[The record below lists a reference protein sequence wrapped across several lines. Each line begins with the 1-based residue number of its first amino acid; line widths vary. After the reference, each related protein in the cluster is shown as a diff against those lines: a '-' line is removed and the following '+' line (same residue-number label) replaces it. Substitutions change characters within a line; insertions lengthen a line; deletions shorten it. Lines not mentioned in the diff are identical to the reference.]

1 MISVSFLFLKLDSK
15 PIFIQIVLWKKY
27 ISSLFIKSS
36 NSDQI
41 VKIVM
46 AERVH
51 IVFYFLLLSQGFSRP
66 MKDLS
71 IELCDT
77 SFREI
82 LHFSVALGDCTT
94 SLPLTVTGYNT
105 TTSLASNASPTTTNR
120 LPTLI
125 SYEST
130 MSSPASRTTTSF
142 ESIVTGLNY
151 QELNGSLPSEYDT
164 RWFRNTI
171 ICWRTTIV
179 SRWFRTNTR

>member
-1 MISVSFLFLKLDSK
+1 
-15 PIFIQIVLWKKY
+15 
-27 ISSLFIKSS
+27 
-36 NSDQI
+36 
-41 VKIVM
+41 M

-151 QELNGSLPSEYDT
+151 QELNGSLPSEYLRDPLSQDDLEIQSYIGGQPLSPGDSEQIPGKEIG
-164 RWFRNTI
+164 FN
-171 ICWRTTIV
+171 
-179 SRWFRTNTR
+179 ND